1 MRNFKAIAAG
11 SLIGLGTLASMPAA
25 AELEASVGVSTE
37 YVFRGA
43 ETASPQ
49 VWGGLDWSADSGL
62 YAGTWISN
70 AGGLEEVD
78 IYGGFAFEAGS
89 VGLDFG
95 VLYYL
100 FPSDEVANQNLNAT
114 ELYAGLSAGGFS
126 GYVWVA
132 PGGFEGVE
140 DDEYAY
146 IDLNYDIPLTDTMSI
161 GTHVGYTVLTGDAY
175 EPAAGGRDTDES
187 FLDFGLALN
196 IGDFFI
202 AATYLEDNAASQNY
216 WGGNVATNTPANAGD
231 NPSIIAGYSW
241 TLPIE

>member
-11 SLIGLGTLASMPAA
+11 SLIGLGTLAATPAA
-25 AELEASVGVSTE
+25 ADLEASVGVSTE
-37 YVFRGA
+37 YVFRGV

-49 VWGGLDWSADSGL
+49 VWGALDWSADSGL

-70 AGGLEEVD
+70 AGGIEEVD
-78 IYGGFAFEAGS
+78 LYAGYALDAGA

-100 FPSDEVANQNLNAT
+100 FPSTEVAVAGLNAT
-114 ELYAGLSAGGFS
+114 EVYAGLSAGGFS
-126 GYVWVA
+126 GYLWVA
-132 PGGFEGVE
+132 PTGFEGVD

-146 IDLNYDIPLTDTMSI
+146 LDLNFDIPLNDTMSI
-161 GTHVGYTVLTGDAY
+161 GTHLGGTVPSGDAY
-175 EPAAGGRDTDES
+175 DPMNTGAQDTDDV
-187 FLDFGLALN
+187 FFDFGVSLN

-202 AATYLEDNAASQNY
+202 AATYIEEGAASLNY
-216 WGGNVATNTPANAGD
+216 WTGGTTGSVNASD

-241 TLPIE
+241 SLPIE

>member
-25 AELEASVGVSTE
+25 AEVEASVGVSTE
-37 YVFRGA
+37 YVFRGL
-43 ETASPQ
+43 EVDSPQ
-49 VWGGLDWSADSGL
+49 VWGALDWSADSGL

-78 IYGGFAFEAGS
+78 IYGGYALEAGA

-100 FPSDEVANQNLNAT
+100 FPSQESSAGSNLNAT
-114 ELYAGLSAGGFS
+114 EVYAGLSAGNFS
-126 GYVWVA
+126 GYLWIA
-132 PGGFEGVE
+132 PGGFEGVQ

-146 IDLNYDIPLTDTMSI
+146 LDLNYDIPLSDTMSI
-161 GTHVGYTVLTGDAY
+161 GTHVGAYLPQGDAY
-175 EPAAGGRDTDES
+175 DTAATGTQDTDDA
-187 FLDFGLALN
+187 FFDFGISLN
-196 IGDFFI
+196 VGDFFI
-202 AATYLEDNAASQNY
+202 ATTYAEESNASANFYGAQPFNAS
-216 WGGNVATNTPANAGD
+216 D

-241 TLPIE
+241 SLPID